1 MRYTRS
7 PKGLRRQ
14 SLSLLA
20 GSALLAP
27 LAHAQPAAEP
37 AAALPEVRV
46 SAESVGPESL
56 PPAYAGGQVAKG
68 ARLGLLGNVDVM
80 DTPFSVTSYTAELI
94 ENQGAR
100 TVGEVLE
107 NDPSVAVT
115 TSSGH
120 AYENFR
126 IRGYNVDQNELAI
139 NGMFGLAPD
148 GHTPVEMFERV
159 ELLKGPNALFSGM
172 APGGGVGGVV
182 NLVPKRAGEA
192 PLSRVTLG
200 GQTSGHAG
208 AAFDLGRRLGEDKA
222 WGIRV
227 NGSYGDGETEV
238 DGQKKKREFLSA
250 ALDYRGNGLKA
261 SLDAYTSQESF
272 RGGSPA
278 MFWMT
283 GPTVPAAPKGSIN
296 QFLGAWGDL
305 NSKAV
310 IARAEYAFNDQV
322 SVFAGLGRRNID
334 RQGFI
339 NGTHVRNISPLGASS
354 TTAMYAS
361 NGYEESTSAEAGLRL
376 NFNTASVA
384 HELVLQAS
392 HLSQGAGTN
401 TNAGKAYTTS
411 IYNPVYAAMPA
422 VPADPSKS
430 SENTFSSLALVD
442 TLSMLNDALRFTLG
456 LRHQSVK
463 TTNYAAT
470 GAVSGTPYDKS
481 AVTPALGVVFKPWGP
496 NVSLYANYVQ
506 GLSKGDSISTPTYV
520 RNYTFAPYK
529 TVQKEL
535 GVKWNTGT
543 FTHTAS
549 LFEISKPMLL
559 AVATSAGTDATDGG
573 EKRVRGLEWNT
584 FGEVARGVRLLGGI
598 SYLQGVQTQTAK
610 GQYNGF
616 DAVGVP
622 RWQASLAAE
631 WDTPVPGLTLSGRAM
646 AASSQYLNA
655 ANTLKIPGWG
665 VLDLGAR
672 YATKLGGRSTVF
684 RLNVANAL
692 NRAYYNGSFSDTTPI
707 ATLGQPRTVSLS
719 ATVDF

>member
-1 MRYTRS
+1 M
-7 PKGLRRQ
+7 KRQ
-14 SLSLLA
+14 RFGRKSLSLLT
-20 GSALLAP
+20 GGALLAP
-27 LAHAQPAAEP
+27 LAYAQTAAEP
-37 AAALPEVRV
+37 AAAALPEVRV
-46 SAESVGPESL
+46 SAEPATPDSL
-56 PPAYAGGQVAKG
+56 PSAYAGGQVARG

-80 DTPFSVTSYTAELI
+80 DTPFNVTSFTSDLI

-107 NDPSVAVT
+107 NDPSVGVT
-115 TSSGH
+115 TSNGH

-126 IRGYNVDQNELAI
+126 IRGFNVDQNELAI

-172 APGGGVGGVV
+172 APGGGVGGVI
-182 NLVPKRAGEA
+182 NLVPKRAGDA
-192 PLSRVTLG
+192 PMSRVTLG

-208 AAFDLGRRLGEDKA
+208 ATFDLGRRLGEDKA

-227 NGSYGDGETEV
+227 NGSYGDGETEL

-261 SLDAYTSQESF
+261 SIDAYTSKESL

-283 GPTVPAAPKGSIN
+283 GPTVPAAPKGSVN
-296 QFLGAWGDL
+296 QFPGAWADMD
-305 NSKAV
+305 SKAV

-339 NGTHVRNISPLGASS
+339 NGTHVRNLSALGVSS

-361 NGYEESTSAEAGLRL
+361 NGYERSTSAEAGLRL

-384 HELVLQAS
+384 HEVVLQAS
-392 HLSQGAGTN
+392 HLAQEAGMN
-401 TNAGKAYTTS
+401 TTAGKAYTTS
-411 IYNPVYAAMPA
+411 IYDPVYAAMPA
-422 VPADPSKS
+422 LPGDAAKA

-442 TLSMLNDALRFTLG
+442 TLSMLDDALHVTLG

-481 AVTPALGVVFKPWGP
+481 AVTPAVGVVFKPWGP

-529 TVQKEL
+529 TAQKEV
-535 GVKWNTGT
+535 GVKWNAGA

-549 LFEISKPMLL
+549 LFEITKPMLL

-584 FGEVARGVRLLGGI
+584 FGEVARGLRLLGGI
-598 SYLQGVQTQTAK
+598 SWMQGVQTRTAK
-610 GQYNGF
+610 GQYDGF

-622 RWQASLAAE
+622 RWQASLGAE
-631 WDTPVPGLTLSGRAM
+631 WDTPVPGLTLTGRAM
-646 AASSQYLNA
+646 GAASQYLNA

-672 YATKLGGRSTVF
+672 YATKIAGRNTVF